1 MKCPSC
7 GKELERMKRQ
17 VGTTES
23 GDPIFNEYAVCR
35 DCKKQ
40 WNLDRQRARKIAA
53 KKEAEQAKAKSL
65 SDLLNHPYPRRVQQK
80 KARLPKSLQ
89 SKDLLPAL
97 TLKK

>member
-40 WNLDRQRARKIAA
+40 WNLDRQRARKI
-53 KKEAEQAKAKSL
+53 S
-65 SDLLNHPYPRRVQQK
+65 SR
-80 KARLPKSLQ
+80 
-89 SKDLLPAL
+89 
-97 TLKK
+97 TT